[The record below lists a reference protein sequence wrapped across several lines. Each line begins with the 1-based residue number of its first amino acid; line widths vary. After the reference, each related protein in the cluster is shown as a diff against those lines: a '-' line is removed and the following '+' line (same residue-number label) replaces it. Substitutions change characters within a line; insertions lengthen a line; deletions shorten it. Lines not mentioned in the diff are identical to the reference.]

1 MGSIIYSVEDDL
13 DIARIINKTL
23 TKQGYKVYSFQDG
36 KSFIEAFNKQKPDL
50 VLLDLMLPDMNGN
63 DIIKFIR
70 NDIENNEVEII
81 IISAKRMLMDK
92 VEGLDLGAD
101 DYLEKP
107 FDLLELMSRVNARL
121 RRHQNK
127 NILIYN
133 NLKVDLQKHLVF
145 LDNKEIICTN
155 KEFDI
160 LTYLLQRKGQ
170 AVSRDDLLTF
180 LWGDNNSDYESRTI
194 DVHIKSLRAK
204 LNDND
209 GSIIQTIYGIGYKI
223 GIWKNV

>member
-1 MGSIIYSVEDDL
+1 MGSIIYSVEDDV

-23 TKQGYKVYSFQDG
+23 TKQGYQVFSFPDG

-63 DIIKFIR
+63 DIIKYIR

-133 NLKVDLQKHLVF
+133 NLKVDLQKHLVY
-145 LDNKEIICTN
+145 LDNNEITCTN

-180 LWGDNNSDYESRTI
+180 LWGDNNFDYESRTI

-223 GIWKNV
+223 GI

>member
-23 TKQGYKVYSFQDG
+23 TKQGYQVYSFQDG
-36 KSFIEAFNKQKPDL
+36 KSFMNAFNKQKPDL

-145 LDNKEIICTN
+145 LDNKEIVCTN

-223 GIWKNV
+223 GI

>member
-1 MGSIIYSVEDDL
+1 MGSIIYSVEDDV

-23 TKQGYKVYSFQDG
+23 TKQGYQVYSFQDG

-145 LDNKEIICTN
+145 LDNKEIVCTN

-194 DVHIKSLRAK
+194 DVHIKSLRSK

-209 GSIIQTIYGIGYKI
+209 GSLIQTIYGIGYKI
-223 GIWKNV
+223 GI

>member
-23 TKQGYKVYSFQDG
+23 TKQGYQVYSFQDG

-63 DIIKFIR
+63 DIIKYIR

-127 NILIYN
+127 NILVYN

-145 LDNKEIICTN
+145 LDNKEIVCTN

-194 DVHIKSLRAK
+194 DVHIKSLRSK

-209 GSIIQTIYGIGYKI
+209 GSLIQTIYGIGYKI
-223 GIWKNV
+223 GI

>member
-23 TKQGYKVYSFQDG
+23 TKQGYQVYSFQDG
-36 KSFIEAFNKQKPDL
+36 KSFIDAFNKQKPDL

-63 DIIKFIR
+63 DIIKYIR

-127 NILIYN
+127 NILVYN
-133 NLKVDLQKHLVF
+133 NLKVDLQKHLVY
-145 LDNKEIICTN
+145 LDNNEITCTN

-194 DVHIKSLRAK
+194 DVHVKSLRSK

-209 GSIIQTIYGIGYKI
+209 GSLIQTIYGIGYKI
-223 GIWKNV
+223 GI

>member
-23 TKQGYKVYSFQDG
+23 TKQGYQVYSFQDG
-36 KSFIEAFNKQKPDL
+36 KSFINAFNKQKPDL

-63 DIIKFIR
+63 DIIKYIR

-127 NILIYN
+127 NILVYN

-145 LDNKEIICTN
+145 LDNKEIVCTN

-194 DVHIKSLRAK
+194 DVHIKSLRSK

-223 GIWKNV
+223 GI

>member
-1 MGSIIYSVEDDL
+1 MESIIYSVEDDL

-23 TKQGYKVYSFQDG
+23 TKQGYQVYSFQDG

-127 NILIYN
+127 NILVYN
-133 NLKVDLQKHLVF
+133 NLKVDLQKHLVY
-145 LDNKEIICTN
+145 LDNNEITCTN

-170 AVSRDDLLTF
+170 AVSRDDLLTY

-194 DVHIKSLRAK
+194 DVHIKSLRFK

-209 GSIIQTIYGIGYKI
+209 GSLIQTIYGIGYKI
-223 GIWKNV
+223 GI

>member
-1 MGSIIYSVEDDL
+1 MGSIIYSVEDDV

-23 TKQGYKVYSFQDG
+23 TKQGYQVYSFQDG

-133 NLKVDLQKHLVF
+133 NLKVDLQKHLVY
-145 LDNKEIICTN
+145 LDNNEITCTN

-223 GIWKNV
+223 GI

>member
-1 MGSIIYSVEDDL
+1 MGSIIYSVEDDV

-23 TKQGYKVYSFQDG
+23 TKQGYQVYSFQDG

-63 DIIKFIR
+63 DIIKYIR

-145 LDNKEIICTN
+145 LDDKEITCTN

-223 GIWKNV
+223 GI

>member
-1 MGSIIYSVEDDL
+1 MGSIIYSVEDDV

-23 TKQGYKVYSFQDG
+23 TKQGYQVYSFQDG

-63 DIIKFIR
+63 DIIKYIR

-127 NILIYN
+127 NILVYN
-133 NLKVDLQKHLVF
+133 NLKVDLQKHLVY
-145 LDNKEIICTN
+145 LDNNEITCTN

-223 GIWKNV
+223 GI

>member
-1 MGSIIYSVEDDL
+1 MESIIYSVEDDL

-23 TKQGYKVYSFQDG
+23 TKQGYQVYSFLDG
-36 KSFIEAFNKQKPDL
+36 KSFIDAFNRQKPDL

-63 DIIKFIR
+63 DIIKYIR

-133 NLKVDLQKHLVF
+133 NLKVDLQKHLVY
-145 LDNKEIICTN
+145 LDNNEITCTN

-170 AVSRDDLLTF
+170 AVSRDDLLTY

-194 DVHIKSLRAK
+194 DVHIKSLRSK

-223 GIWKNV
+223 GI

>member
-1 MGSIIYSVEDDL
+1 MGSIIYSVEDDV

-23 TKQGYKVYSFQDG
+23 TKQGYQVFSFPDG

-63 DIIKFIR
+63 DIIKYIR

-133 NLKVDLQKHLVF
+133 NLKVDLQKHLVY
-145 LDNKEIICTN
+145 LDNNEITCTN

-223 GIWKNV
+223 GI

>member
-1 MGSIIYSVEDDL
+1 MGSIIYSVEDDV

-23 TKQGYKVYSFQDG
+23 TKQGYQVYSFQDG

-50 VLLDLMLPDMNGN
+50 VLLDLMLPDMDGN
-63 DIIKFIR
+63 DIIKYIR

-133 NLKVDLQKHLVF
+133 NLKVDLQKHLVY
-145 LDNKEIICTN
+145 LDNNEITCTN

-223 GIWKNV
+223 GI

>member
-1 MGSIIYSVEDDL
+1 MGSIIYSVEDDV

-23 TKQGYKVYSFQDG
+23 TKQGYQVYSFQDG
-36 KSFIEAFNKQKPDL
+36 KSFIDAFNKQKPDL

-127 NILIYN
+127 NILVYN
-133 NLKVDLQKHLVF
+133 NLKVDLQKHLFF
-145 LDNKEIICTN
+145 LDNKEIVCTN

-223 GIWKNV
+223 GI

>member
-23 TKQGYKVYSFQDG
+23 TKQGYQVYSFQDG
-36 KSFIEAFNKQKPDL
+36 KSFINAFNKQKPDL

-145 LDNKEIICTN
+145 LDNKEIVCTN

-180 LWGDNNSDYESRTI
+180 LWGDNNFDYESRTI
-194 DVHIKSLRAK
+194 DVHVKSLRAK

-223 GIWKNV
+223 GI

>member
-1 MGSIIYSVEDDL
+1 MGSIIYSVEDDV

-23 TKQGYKVYSFQDG
+23 TKQGYQVFSFQDG

-63 DIIKFIR
+63 DIIKYIR

-127 NILIYN
+127 NILVYN

-145 LDNKEIICTN
+145 LDNKEIVCTN

-194 DVHIKSLRAK
+194 DVHIKSLRSK

-209 GSIIQTIYGIGYKI
+209 GSLIQTIYGIGYKI
-223 GIWKNV
+223 GI

>member
-1 MGSIIYSVEDDL
+1 MGSIIYSVEDDV

-23 TKQGYKVYSFQDG
+23 TKQGYQVFSFQDG

-133 NLKVDLQKHLVF
+133 NLKVDLQKHLVY
-145 LDNKEIICTN
+145 LDNNEITCTN

-223 GIWKNV
+223 GI

>member
-23 TKQGYKVYSFQDG
+23 TKQGYQVYSFQDG
-36 KSFIEAFNKQKPDL
+36 KSFINAFNKQKPDL

-145 LDNKEIICTN
+145 LGDKEIVCTN

-223 GIWKNV
+223 GI

>member
-23 TKQGYKVYSFQDG
+23 TKQGYQVYSFQDG
-36 KSFIEAFNKQKPDL
+36 KSFINAFNKQKPDL

-145 LDNKEIICTN
+145 LDNKEIVCTN

-223 GIWKNV
+223 GI

>member
-23 TKQGYKVYSFQDG
+23 TKQGYQVYSFPDG

-63 DIIKFIR
+63 DIIKYIR

-133 NLKVDLQKHLVF
+133 NLKVDLQKHLVY
-145 LDNKEIICTN
+145 LDNKEITCTN

-194 DVHIKSLRAK
+194 DVHIKSLRSK

-209 GSIIQTIYGIGYKI
+209 GSLIQTIYGIGYKI
-223 GIWKNV
+223 GI

>member
-1 MGSIIYSVEDDL
+1 MGSIIYSVEDDV

-23 TKQGYKVYSFQDG
+23 TKQGYQVYSFQDG

-63 DIIKFIR
+63 DIIKYIR

-145 LDNKEIICTN
+145 LDNKEIVCTN

-223 GIWKNV
+223 GI

>member
-23 TKQGYKVYSFQDG
+23 TKQGYQVYCFQDG
-36 KSFIEAFNKQKPDL
+36 KSFIDAFNKQKPDL

-127 NILIYN
+127 NILVYN

-145 LDNKEIICTN
+145 LDNKEIVCTN

-194 DVHIKSLRAK
+194 DVHIKSLRSK

-209 GSIIQTIYGIGYKI
+209 GSLIQTIYGIGYKI
-223 GIWKNV
+223 GI

>member
-23 TKQGYKVYSFQDG
+23 TKQGYQVFSFPDG

-133 NLKVDLQKHLVF
+133 NLKVDLQKHLVY
-145 LDNKEIICTN
+145 LDNNEITCTN

-194 DVHIKSLRAK
+194 DVHIKSLRTK

-223 GIWKNV
+223 GI

>member
-23 TKQGYKVYSFQDG
+23 TKQGYQVYSFQDG
-36 KSFIEAFNKQKPDL
+36 KSFINAFNKQKPDL
-50 VLLDLMLPDMNGN
+50 VLLDLMLPDINGN
-63 DIIKFIR
+63 DIIKYIR

-145 LDNKEIICTN
+145 LDNKEIVCTN

-160 LTYLLQRKGQ
+160 LTYLLQKKGQ

-223 GIWKNV
+223 GI

>member
-23 TKQGYKVYSFQDG
+23 TKQGYQVYSFQDG
-36 KSFIEAFNKQKPDL
+36 KSFINAFNKQKPDL

-145 LDNKEIICTN
+145 LNDKEIVCTN
-155 KEFDI
+155 KEFNI

-194 DVHIKSLRAK
+194 DVHVKSLRAK

-223 GIWKNV
+223 GI

>member
-23 TKQGYKVYSFQDG
+23 TKQGYQVYSFSDG

-127 NILIYN
+127 NILVYN
-133 NLKVDLQKHLVF
+133 NLKVDLQKHLVY
-145 LDNKEIICTN
+145 LDNKEITCTN

-194 DVHIKSLRAK
+194 DVHIKSLRSK

-209 GSIIQTIYGIGYKI
+209 GSLIQTIYGIGYKI
-223 GIWKNV
+223 GI

>member
-23 TKQGYKVYSFQDG
+23 TKQGYQVYSFQDG
-36 KSFIEAFNKQKPDL
+36 KSFINAFNKQKPDL

-145 LDNKEIICTN
+145 LDDKEIVCTN

-223 GIWKNV
+223 GI

>member
-1 MGSIIYSVEDDL
+1 MGSIIYSVEDDV

-23 TKQGYKVYSFQDG
+23 TKQGYQVYSFQDG

-50 VLLDLMLPDMNGN
+50 VLLDLMLPDMDGN
-63 DIIKFIR
+63 DIIKYIR

-107 FDLLELMSRVNARL
+107 FDLLVLMSRVNARL

-180 LWGDNNSDYESRTI
+180 LWGDNNTDYESRTI

>member
-1 MGSIIYSVEDDL
+1 MGSIIYSVEDDV

-23 TKQGYKVYSFQDG
+23 TKQGYQVYSFQDG

-63 DIIKFIR
+63 DIIKYIR

-133 NLKVDLQKHLVF
+133 NLKVDLQKHLVY
-145 LDNKEIICTN
+145 LDNNEITCTN

-194 DVHIKSLRAK
+194 DVHIKSLRSK

-209 GSIIQTIYGIGYKI
+209 GSLIQTIYGIGYKI
-223 GIWKNV
+223 GI

>member
-1 MGSIIYSVEDDL
+1 MGSIIYSVEDDV

-23 TKQGYKVYSFQDG
+23 TKQGYQVFSFQDG

-63 DIIKFIR
+63 DIIKYIR

-145 LDNKEIICTN
+145 LDNKEIVCTN

-194 DVHIKSLRAK
+194 DVHIKSLRSK

-209 GSIIQTIYGIGYKI
+209 GSLIQTIYGIGYKI
-223 GIWKNV
+223 GI

>member
-1 MGSIIYSVEDDL
+1 MGSIIYSVEDDV

-23 TKQGYKVYSFQDG
+23 TKQGYQVYSFQDG
-36 KSFIEAFNKQKPDL
+36 KSFINAFNKQKPDL

-133 NLKVDLQKHLVF
+133 NLKVDLQKHLVY
-145 LDNKEIICTN
+145 LDNNEITCTN

-204 LNDND
+204 LNDNA

-223 GIWKNV
+223 GI

>member
-23 TKQGYKVYSFQDG
+23 TKQGYQVYSFQDG

-145 LDNKEIICTN
+145 LDNKEIVCTN

-223 GIWKNV
+223 GI

>member
-23 TKQGYKVYSFQDG
+23 TKQGYQVYSFQDG
-36 KSFIEAFNKQKPDL
+36 KSFINAFNKQKPDL

-145 LDNKEIICTN
+145 LDDKEIVCTN

-204 LNDND
+204 LNDTD

-223 GIWKNV
+223 GI

>member
-23 TKQGYKVYSFQDG
+23 TKQGYQVYSFQDG
-36 KSFIEAFNKQKPDL
+36 KSFIDAFNKQKPDL

-127 NILIYN
+127 NILVYN

-145 LDNKEIICTN
+145 LDNKEIVCTN

-194 DVHIKSLRAK
+194 DVHIKSLRSK

-209 GSIIQTIYGIGYKI
+209 GSLIQTIYGIGYKI

>member
-1 MGSIIYSVEDDL
+1 MGSIIYSVEDDV

-23 TKQGYKVYSFQDG
+23 TKQGYQVYSFQDG

-133 NLKVDLQKHLVF
+133 NLKVDLQKHLVY
-145 LDNKEIICTN
+145 LDNNEITCTN

-180 LWGDNNSDYESRTI
+180 LWGNNNSDYESRTI

-223 GIWKNV
+223 GI

>member
-23 TKQGYKVYSFQDG
+23 TKQGYQVYSFQDG
-36 KSFIEAFNKQKPDL
+36 KSFINAFNKQKPDL

-145 LDNKEIICTN
+145 LDDKEIVCTN

-160 LTYLLQRKGQ
+160 LTYLLQKKGQ

-223 GIWKNV
+223 GI

>member
-1 MGSIIYSVEDDL
+1 MGSIIYSVEDDV

-23 TKQGYKVYSFQDG
+23 TKQGYQVYSFPDG

-133 NLKVDLQKHLVF
+133 NLKVDLQKHLVY
-145 LDNKEIICTN
+145 LDNKEITCTN

-194 DVHIKSLRAK
+194 DVHVKSLRSK

-209 GSIIQTIYGIGYKI
+209 GSLIQTIYGIGYKI
-223 GIWKNV
+223 GI

>member
-1 MGSIIYSVEDDL
+1 MGSIIYSVEDDV

-23 TKQGYKVYSFQDG
+23 TKQGYQVFSFPDG

-63 DIIKFIR
+63 DIIKYIR

-145 LDNKEIICTN
+145 LDNKEIVCTN

-194 DVHIKSLRAK
+194 DVHIKSLRSK

-223 GIWKNV
+223 GI

>member
-23 TKQGYKVYSFQDG
+23 TKQGYQVYSFQDG
-36 KSFIEAFNKQKPDL
+36 KSFINAFNKQKPDL

-145 LDNKEIICTN
+145 FDNKEIGCTN

-223 GIWKNV
+223 GI